1 MTSRPHAAK
10 TRGRFLFRDYATA
23 FKKHYPEVLAKHT
36 PDGLAHET
44 KTGTASLFHDD
55 KLSFELASSDR
66 FVHVRRRTFGAVEN
80 PLMQSNRN
88 PLGAAKSYK
97 GLLCL
102 KPAYDLVAYC
112 TLIWELKPRTII
124 EFGSLQGGSALWF
137 ADQLELC
144 GHGVVHSFEKFINC
158 VSTEAKH
165 PRLTFHEADLNDL
178 SSLSVRLF
186 KQLEHPWLVVD
197 DAHSNVEGL
206 FHWVDRQMEC
216 GDYYVIED
224 YLTMPSVED
233 IQFLLN
239 LGDSY
244 LVDTRY
250 TDACGYN
257 NTCAPNA
264 WLRKNSRGRRAR
276 PDRKRRNRPALSRT
290 SPSS

>member
-1 MTSRPHAAK
+1 M
-10 TRGRFLFRDYATA
+10 
-23 FKKHYPEVLAKHT
+23 
-36 PDGLAHET
+36 
-44 KTGTASLFHDD
+44 
-55 KLSFELASSDR
+55 
-66 FVHVRRRTFGAVEN
+66 VRRSTRT
-80 PLMQSNRN
+80 L
-88 PLGAAKSYK
+88 
-97 GLLCL
+97 
-102 KPAYDLVAYC
+102 
-112 TLIWELKPRTII
+112 WPRGCPQ
-124 EFGSLQGGSALWF
+124 FLR
-137 ADQLELC
+137 
-144 GHGVVHSFEKFINC
+144 KFINC

-206 FHWVDRQMEC
+206 FHWVDRQMNA

-244 LVDTRY
+244 FVDR
-250 TDACGYN
+250 DHQALGGYN

-264 WLRKNSRGRRAR
+264 WLRKNSRGRGPDQIVSDATDPLYREPPLPASSRQPRLTTNLMDLLHRGVAAVPLREIELVAR
-276 PDRKRRNRPALSRT
+276 GVACGKNESE
-290 SPSS
+290 SSGA